1 MAKYAGIDLG
11 ATKIRSVVATA
22 DRTVFGE
29 DRRPTPAATT
39 GLEVTE
45 AVVGSLRAACREA
58 AVAPERLAAVGVGSF
73 GPLDLARG
81 VVVEPANLPD
91 SVEEIPL
98 RKPLSSLIGGGKVE
112 IQNDTVAG
120 VIAER
125 AYGDHNPDN
134 MVYLTMSSGI
144 GAGVYVDG
152 QILRGWD
159 GNAGEVGHLTLDP
172 TGTMTC
178 GCGAPG
184 HWEAYCS
191 GENIPRYAEYLHRT
205 EGYDTEMDLSEASA
219 ANVFAAHDDE
229 LADAVIDRIAHWNTL
244 GIANLVNAYAPL
256 VVSVGGA
263 VALNNANRVLDPVRE
278 RFDEYVVGNVPE
290 IRTTSLGEA
299 VVVKGALASVTPEQP
314 AGPDETRPN

>member
-11 ATKIRSVVATA
+11 ATKIRSAVATA
-22 DRTVFGE
+22 DRTVVGE
-29 DRRPTPAATT
+29 DRRPTPDATT
-39 GLEVTE
+39 GTAVTE
-45 AVVGSLRAACREA
+45 AVIRSLRAACREA

-98 RKPLSSLIGGGKVE
+98 REPLSSVIGGGNVTL
-112 IQNDTVAG
+112 QNDTVAG

-125 AYGDHNPDN
+125 AYGKHNPDN
-134 MVYLTMSSGI
+134 MVYLTISSGI

-172 TGTMTC
+172 AGTMTC

-191 GENIPRYAEYLHRT
+191 GENIPRYAKYLHRT
-205 EGYDTEMDLSEASA
+205 EGYDTDIELPEVNA
-219 ANVFAAHDDE
+219 ADVFAARDDE
-229 LADAVIDRIAHWNTL
+229 LANAVMDRIAHWNTL
-244 GIANLVNAYAPL
+244 GIANIVNAYAPL

-263 VALNNANRVLDPVRE
+263 VALNNSNRVLDPVRE
-278 RFDEYVVGNVPE
+278 RFNEYIVGNIPE

-299 VVVKGALASVTPEQP
+299 VVMKGALASVTPEQP
-314 AGPDETRPN
+314 ADPEEASPN